1 MLQIWLC
8 TDRKVN
14 TQKIMDA
21 ICANA
26 KQGHGGQ
33 LLIVP
38 EQFSHMAERCL
49 CASGG
54 AQISRFAE
62 VLGFSR
68 LANRVFSVDGGC
80 SETETD
86 AVGRLLTM
94 SLAVEQVQSRLK
106 IYGISAAKPE
116 FLLQL
121 QDTFDEFRSFCITPE
136 RLRQIS
142 SKTEGVLA
150 EKTEEFALLM
160 ESCDAVC
167 AQMGQNPE
175 TRLTRLLHALE
186 SSKYIEG
193 KRFYFD
199 GFTDFNGVEYEI
211 ISQLLNRGIDITV
224 ALQCD
229 SVESSKQ
236 QFTAARQTAA
246 ALKRVAAQ
254 EGEYAKIITIP
265 VQEEVQPLSYFRTK
279 AFSGA
284 LHPYP
289 DPQEQI
295 VRIHGAD
302 AMAQCRTAAGE
313 ILRLV
318 STGVRWRDISVACAD
333 YASYQPMLES
343 LFRRAQIPAYFA
355 GDTDILRQNVAHM
368 LLTALDASCRA
379 MDTDTVISYI
389 KSGFVPLDREHIDR
403 MENYALLWRI
413 SGSRWERPWT
423 MNPDD
428 FRQKP
433 NERSM
438 KHLAQ
443 LESDRK
449 LVLTPLLRLRKD
461 LHSAENTG
469 EMVLAFYAFMEEIEL
484 AETLNC
490 LAQEQYEAGNL
501 QKSQEYVQVYGIIC
515 DLLEQMYGVLG
526 KSVRTPENFYRIF
539 RAALSQSKVGT
550 IPASLDCVTVGS
562 LMLQRRCDT
571 DYVMVLGANEGMFP
585 CAQGGSGLLT
595 DNERISLKAL
605 GMELAPTAAGS
616 LDRELAAID
625 SVFNAPGKC
634 LYLGASEGK
643 EAYLVRRA
651 FELFPNAK
659 TLQGDKELISRSER
673 EYLSYLAS
681 VPELLEQ
688 CENEKTAQKA
698 KEILK
703 ASSYRVGQLSEST
716 VKNLYGEELA
726 LSSSKIDL
734 LASCRFAYFLQ
745 YGLRAKQRETAEMDP
760 RMYGTF
766 VHDVLEHTA
775 RQVMQEGGFEK
786 LSLERVL
793 RIAEDRMEYY
803 AKEVLS
809 DLWES
814 ARAEYLFRRNFA
826 EVRLIVTDLY
836 EEMSASKFRPQWF
849 ELHFAG
855 NGKGELPSIKIA
867 GEKVTAQ
874 LEGFVDRADI
884 WRDGDTVYVRVVDYK
899 TNKKSFD
906 YTMILNGLLLQMLL
920 YLFALQESGK
930 DFLQMPLQSA
940 GVLYFEAKAENTSLK
955 NKLDKKE
962 MLKKQNSRKK
972 RSGLI
977 LDNEAVLQA
986 MEPCEND
993 PVYLP
998 YSHNKDNDRIGSL
1011 FNSQQLQMLK
1021 SYVFRTVADLSDE
1034 LFSGDI
1040 SPNPYFLTNTS
1051 NACAYCPYA
1060 SVCRD
1065 DKQERWLNKVKSSD
1079 EFWSQIGEVTSDG
1092 KV

>member
-8 TDRKVN
+8 PDRKVN
-14 TQKIMDA
+14 TQKIMDT

-26 KQGHGGQ
+26 KQGRDGQ

-38 EQFSHMAERCL
+38 EQFSHMTERRL
-49 CASGG
+49 CTCGG
-54 AQISRFAE
+54 AQISRYAE

-80 SETETD
+80 AESETD
-86 AVGRLLTM
+86 AVGRLLQM

-142 SKTEGVLA
+142 KKTEGVLA

-167 AQMGQNPE
+167 AQMGQNPD
-175 TRLTRLLHALE
+175 TRLTRLLYALE
-186 SSKYIEG
+186 TSTFIEG
-193 KRFYFD
+193 KHFYFD

-211 ISQLLNRGIDITV
+211 ISQLLNRGIEITV

-229 SVESSKQ
+229 SPDSSKQ
-236 QFTAARQTAA
+236 QFSAARQTAA
-246 ALKRVAAQ
+246 ALCRIAAQ
-254 EGEYAKIITIP
+254 QGEFAKIITLP
-265 VQEEVQPLSYFRTK
+265 VQNPEQPLAIFREE

-284 LHPYP
+284 IHPYP
-289 DPQEQI
+289 MAQDQLVGI
-295 VRIHGAD
+295 SGAD

-313 ILRLV
+313 ILRLA
-318 STGVRWRDISVACAD
+318 SEGVRWRDISVACAD
-333 YASYQPMLES
+333 YCATRPMLES

-355 GDTDILRQNVAHM
+355 GDTDILRQDVAHM

-379 MDTDTVISYI
+379 MDTETVLSYI
-389 KSGFVPLDREHIDR
+389 KSGFVPLDRGRVDR
-403 MENYALLWRI
+403 MENYVLLWRI
-413 SGSRWERPWT
+413 TGSRWERPWT

-428 FRQKP
+428 FRQKA
-433 NERSM
+433 NERSL
-438 KHLAQ
+438 KHLEQ

-449 LVLTPLLRLRKD
+449 LVLSPLFRLRKA
-461 LHSAENTG
+461 LHSASNTG
-469 EMVLAFYAFMEEIEL
+469 EMVQAFYAFMEEIEL
-484 AETLNC
+484 DKTLNR
-490 LAQEQYEAGNL
+490 LAQEQYAAGNL

-526 KSVRTPENFYRIF
+526 KSVRTPENFYRMF

-562 LMLQRRCDT
+562 LMSQRRCDT
-571 DYVMVLGANEGMFP
+571 DYVMILGANEGLFP
-585 CAQGGSGLLT
+585 SAQADSGLLT
-595 DNERISLKAL
+595 DSERISLKEL
-605 GMELAPTAAGS
+605 GMDLAPTAAGS

-625 SVFNAPGKC
+625 SVFNAPEKR
-634 LYLGASEGK
+634 LYLGACEGK
-643 EAYLVRRA
+643 EAYLIRRA
-651 FELFPNAK
+651 YAFFPQIK
-659 TLQGDKELISRSER
+659 TLQGDRELIARSER

-681 VPELLEQ
+681 TPTVLALQDEQ
-688 CENEKTAQKA
+688 SEACQKA
-698 KEILK
+698 KSILK
-703 ASSYRVGQLSEST
+703 ASSYQVGQLSENT
-716 VKNLYGEELA
+716 VKMLYGEELA
-726 LSSSKIDL
+726 LSSSKIDQ

-745 YGLRAKQRETAEMDP
+745 YGLRAKERETAEIDP

-775 RQVMQEGGFEK
+775 RQVMQKGGFQK
-786 LSLERVL
+786 LSLEQVL
-793 RIAEDRMEYY
+793 KIAEERMEFY

-809 DLWES
+809 NLWES

-836 EEMSASKFRPQWF
+836 HEMSASEFRPQWF
-849 ELHFAG
+849 ELHFADK
-855 NGKGELPSIKIA
+855 GKGQLPSVKIS
-867 GEKVTAQ
+867 GKKVTAQ
-874 LEGFVDRADI
+874 LEGVVDRADI

-899 TNKKSFD
+899 TNKKTFD

-920 YLFALQESGK
+920 YLFALQECGEN
-930 DFLQMPLQSA
+930 LMQTPLQPA
-940 GVLYFEAKAENTSLK
+940 GVLYFEAKAQNTALK
-955 NKLDKKE
+955 DKLNKDE
-962 MLKKQNSRKK
+962 MLTVQNMGKK

-977 LDNEAVLQA
+977 LDNDAVLQA
-986 MEPCEND
+986 MEPCDHN

-998 YSHNKDNDRIGSL
+998 YKVNKAEERSGSL
-1011 FNSQQLQMLK
+1011 ANSQQLRILRD
-1021 SYVFRTVADLSDE
+1021 YVYQTVADLSDV

-1040 SPNPYFLTNTS
+1040 SANPYFLTNAS

-1065 DKQERWLNKVKSSD
+1065 TKQVRWLEKVKPT
-1079 EFWSQIGEVTSDG
+1079 EFWSQIGEVTADG
-1092 KV
+1092 EI